1 MGAGPTSRVM
11 SESVETRLGR
21 LLTER
26 GWKLAVAET
35 TTGGLICSR
44 IVAVPGSSSYLDR
57 GVVAYSPEAKIH
69 MLGVGEDLL
78 REHGAVSSETAS
90 ALAEGVRDLS
100 GSTFGLAE
108 TGIAGPA
115 RGRSPKPIGSAYVAL
130 ASPHGT
136 RCEALSFTGTRQQI
150 REEIADAA
158 LSLCLE
164 HAEQMA
170 L

>member
-1 MGAGPTSRVM
+1 M
-11 SESVETRLGR
+11 SESVEARLGR

-44 IVAVPGSSSYLDR
+44 IVAVPGSSRFLDR
-57 GVVAYSPEAKIH
+57 GVVAYSPEAKIQ
-69 MLGVGEDLL
+69 MLGVSEDLL
-78 REHGAVSSETAS
+78 REHGAVSGEVAS

-100 GSTFGLAE
+100 GATFGLAE
-108 TGIAGPA
+108 TGIAGPVQ
-115 RGRSPKPIGSAYVAL
+115 GRSHKPVGTAFVAL
-130 ASPHGT
+130 ASPQGT
-136 RCEALSFTGTRQQI
+136 RYESLAFTGSRQQI
-150 REEIADAA
+150 REAIAEAA
-158 LSLCLE
+158 LSLCLN